1 MRAMLLAIGAAAMLF
16 AAGCAGVKS
25 RSDAG
30 PPATKAALEAKPWRL
45 QSLAGVEPAKL
56 AAIDNGVSVRFAG
69 GNVLVST
76 GCNQMRGGYTLDADG
91 VLAVKPLAGTMVA
104 CPEPAASVENA
115 VRKALSVPLHTALA
129 NGRLTLEPEDEDK
142 GATMVL
148 APEPPPRIEG
158 VAWNVTFAN
167 DGRKAMVSVVRG
179 TTLTLSFAN
188 GTVSGSAGCNGFRG
202 PYKVQGERIAIG
214 QLSTTRK
221 ACPGDG
227 VMKQEANFVAAL
239 QNAATWKVERGQL
252 TLFGADGDRLV
263 EAQGPASGRP

>member
-1 MRAMLLAIGAAAMLF
+1 MRAMLLAMGAAAMLS

-25 RSDAG
+25 KGDAG

-45 QSLAGVEPAKL
+45 QSLAGLEPTKL

-69 GNVLVST
+69 GNVQVSA
-76 GCNQMRGGYTLDADG
+76 GCNQMRGGYTLDGDG
-91 VLAVKPLAGTMVA
+91 VLVVKPLAGTMVA
-104 CPEPAASVENA
+104 CPEPALTVENA
-115 VRKALSVPLHTALA
+115 VKKALSVPLHTALA
-129 NGRLTLEPEDEDK
+129 NGRLTLEPEGD
-142 GATMVL
+142 GGTMVL

-188 GTVSGSAGCNGFRG
+188 GTVSGNAGCNGFRG
-202 PYKVQGERIAIG
+202 TYKLQGDRIAIG

-221 ACPGDG
+221 ACPGEG
-227 VMKQEANFVAAL
+227 VMKQESNYVAAL
-239 QNAATWKVERGQL
+239 QNAATWKVERGLL
-252 TLFGADGDRLV
+252 TLFGTDGNRLV
-263 EAQGPASGRP
+263 EAQGPASRP

>member
-25 RSDAG
+25 KGDAG
-30 PPATKAALEAKPWRL
+30 PPASKAALEAKPWRL
-45 QSLAGVEPAKL
+45 QSLAGLEPAKL
-56 AAIDNGVSVRFAG
+56 AAIESGVSVRFAG
-69 GNVLVST
+69 GNVQVSA

-91 VLAVKPLAGTMVA
+91 VLVVKPLAGTMVA

-115 VRKALSVPLHTALA
+115 VKKALSVPLHTALA
-129 NGRLTLEPEDEDK
+129 NGRLTLEPEDE
-142 GATMVL
+142 GAAMVL

-158 VAWNVTFAN
+158 VAWNVIFAN

-202 PYKVQGERIAIG
+202 SYKLQGDRVAIG
-214 QLSTTRK
+214 QLTTTRK

-227 VMKQEANFVAAL
+227 VMKQEANYVAAL
-239 QNAATWKVERGQL
+239 QNAATWKVERGLL
-252 TLFGADGDRLV
+252 TLFGADGNRLV
-263 EAQGPASGRP
+263 EAQGPASRP